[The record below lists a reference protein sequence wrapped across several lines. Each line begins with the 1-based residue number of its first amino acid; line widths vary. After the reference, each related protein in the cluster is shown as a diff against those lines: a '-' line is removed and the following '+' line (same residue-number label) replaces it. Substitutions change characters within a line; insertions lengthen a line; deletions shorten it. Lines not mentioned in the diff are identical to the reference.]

1 MKRKLKFIS
10 ALSLVVILS
19 SVGCGNKEADDNAS
33 TNNTTNTTQQQ
44 NATEDTAYV
53 DKYYQFYG
61 DYMTPLGTYG
71 FYNTPDLTIE
81 YYNENEYPGNKKYVE
96 DLKAAYL
103 DSKEKIQ
110 LFVNSLENELD
121 TEDEKLNE
129 LNKNLIDYGK
139 KTIENIDEKLKK
151 LESLPEEAYNKG
163 KEEFIRFVYEST
175 KVENDMKND
184 FEKALDNMK
193 DALGIDDNNNDNNN
207 K

>member
-1 MKRKLKFIS
+1 MKRKIKFIS

-33 TNNTTNTTQQQ
+33 TNNITNTTQQQ

-110 LFVNSLENELD
+110 LFVNSLENELE

-163 KEEFIRFVYEST
+163 KEEFIRFVDEST

>member
-19 SVGCGNKEADDNAS
+19 SVGCGNKEADHNAS

-163 KEEFIRFVYEST
+163 KEEFIRFVDEST